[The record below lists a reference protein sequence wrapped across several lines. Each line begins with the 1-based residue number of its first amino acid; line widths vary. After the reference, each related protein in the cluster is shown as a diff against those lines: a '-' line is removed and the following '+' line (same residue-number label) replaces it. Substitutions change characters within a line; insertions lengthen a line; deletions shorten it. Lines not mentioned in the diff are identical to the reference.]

1 MGRSA
6 LFQSFRNH
14 FLIAMPA
21 LSEGFFGHS
30 VTYVCEHSEQ
40 GAMGIVINLPMG
52 LPLREVLDHLEI
64 EDARAHLDDPV
75 MAGGPVQT
83 DRGFVLHRTSEQHWD
98 ATLVITDEISLTTS
112 RDILAAM
119 AHSRGPRDSLVAL
132 GYAGWGAGQL
142 EQEIADNAWLT
153 LPADSTI
160 IFDVPVEQRLSAA
173 AAKLGINMALISAMH
188 DMPN

>member
-1 MGRSA
+1 MSMPA
-6 LFQSFRNH
+6 HFQSFRNH

-21 LSEGFFGHS
+21 LSEGFFAHS
-30 VTYVCEHSEQ
+30 VTYVCEHSDQ

-64 EDARAHLDDPV
+64 DDARAHLDDPV

-83 DRGFVLHRTSEQHWD
+83 DRGFVLHRTSEQHWES
-98 ATLVITDEISLTTS
+98 TIVITEEISLTTS

-119 AHSRGPRDSLVAL
+119 AHADGPSDSLVAL

-142 EQEIADNAWLT
+142 EQEIAGNAWLT
-153 LPADSTI
+153 LPADSAI
-160 IFDVPVEQRLSAA
+160 IFDVPVEQRLKAA
-173 AAKLGINMALISAMH
+173 AAKLGVNMALISTTTGHA
-188 DMPN
+188 